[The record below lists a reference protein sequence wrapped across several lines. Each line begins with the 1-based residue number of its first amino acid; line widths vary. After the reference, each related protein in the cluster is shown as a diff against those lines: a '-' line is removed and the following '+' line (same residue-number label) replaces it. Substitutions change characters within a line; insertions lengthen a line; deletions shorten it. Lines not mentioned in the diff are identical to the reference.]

1 MTVQTRSLNM
11 PCTVKPSRAQR
22 TTDSLLTTQHVHSEL
37 NKNNTHP
44 VLFPYS
50 VSFRALISTRRYRL
64 TDCGTFLHSRGSG
77 VRGNLENVRVK
88 TPPPAAPPSLDF

>member
-37 NKNNTHP
+37 HKNNTHP
-44 VLFPYS
+44 VLFPNS
-50 VSFRALISTRRYRL
+50 VSFRRLISTRRLQTAGRSSTAEGAGYEE
-64 TDCGTFLHSRGSG
+64 TW
-77 VRGNLENVRVK
+77 K
-88 TPPPAAPPSLDF
+88 TLG